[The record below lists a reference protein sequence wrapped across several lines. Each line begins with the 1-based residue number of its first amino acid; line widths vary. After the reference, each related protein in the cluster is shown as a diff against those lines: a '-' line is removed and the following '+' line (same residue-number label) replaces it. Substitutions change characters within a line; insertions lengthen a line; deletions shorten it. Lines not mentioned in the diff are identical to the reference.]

1 MDNFFEQQE
10 YSSTIQEEIIDNC
23 MKNSYDVITGDK
35 TVEELVE
42 NSDSPYFL
50 WNVISGDIAIID
62 VLDCMID
69 YFESIEEY
77 EKCAKLLKLK
87 KDGEIKCRRK
97 VKRISEVG
105 NKGL

>member
-69 YFESIEEY
+69 YFEGIEEY